1 MSVEGP
7 GDLINEGHHF
17 TFITFGMHVDATIG
31 QILDITSHVIAP
43 GDTEHLRTETDPLDV
58 SSIPSIAMGDMG

>member
-1 MSVEGP
+1 MY
-7 GDLINEGHHF
+7 
-17 TFITFGMHVDATIG
+17 VDATIG
-31 QILDITSHVIAP
+31 QILDITSHDIAP